1 MPAVK
6 AASTTLTAQ
15 EASVTEC
22 LALIAWGIGAE
33 ETKNPLANLDSP
45 TKGGGVASRRMGL
58 VQRSLVFLAR

>member
-15 EASVTEC
+15 EASVMEC

-33 ETKNPLANLDSP
+33 QTKNPLANLDSP
-45 TKGGGVASRRMGL
+45 TKGEGA
-58 VQRSLVFLAR
+58 AKT